1 MIPAGAFTFGSDT
14 DLGAF
19 LCVQAVESQAAQDGR
34 VVLCMA
40 LTDATVVL
48 TKGGIEDP
56 VDRVLDAPAAADGI
70 HPSGR
75 QVTHQ

>member
-1 MIPAGAFTFGSDT
+1 MIPAGSFTFGSDT
-14 DLGAF
+14 DWGAF
-19 LCVQAVESQAAQDGR
+19 LCVQAVESQAGQDGR

-48 TKGGIEDP
+48 TKGDIQDS
-56 VDRVLDAPAAADGI
+56 VDRVLDAPVAAGGI